1 MDPQK
6 HNKHPTLPA
15 NVLSHIKRE
24 LANGVKQHVIAK
36 ELGVTKAVITN
47 IAGCIAAGH
56 PIEDYQLIY
65 GKGYRYSPVNESGQ
79 FHSDSKVGG
88 VWDVRMGLKLL
99 SVSFAKWPQALAGS
113 DA

>member
-15 NVLSHIKRE
+15 NVLAHIKRE
-24 LANGVKQHVIAK
+24 LAN
-36 ELGVTKAVITN
+36 GVTKAVITN
-47 IAGCIAAGH
+47 IAGCIAAGY